1 MLHHYKGKWPKLGE
15 RVYIAEGAQIIGDV
29 EIGDH
34 SSIWFNS
41 VIRGDVYYVRIGQ
54 HTNIQDGCVGHVQ
67 KDQCALILKDYVTV
81 GHGVMMHGCTIES
94 HCLIG
99 MRATILNDVVVGEYS
114 IIGAGALVT
123 ERTIIPP
130 RSLVLGFP
138 AKVKRALSDEEA
150 SRIDEYARRY
160 YQYKETYLTMEAAEP
175 ARSASATAA
184 RGRQSEASNEP
195 RSLKRRPK
203 PLPQ

>member
-15 RVYIAEGAQIIGDV
+15 RVYIAEGAQIVGDV

-34 SSIWFNS
+34 SSVWFNS
-41 VIRGDVYYVRIGQ
+41 VIRGDVYYVRIGR

-138 AKVKRALSDEEA
+138 ARVKRALTDEEA
-150 SRIDEYARRY
+150 SRIDEYASRY
-160 YQYKETYLTMEAAEP
+160 YQYKETYLTMGAE
-175 ARSASATAA
+175 RERDSAQPESAE
-184 RGRQSEASNEP
+184 R
-195 RSLKRRPK
+195 KRDSAQPERRTK
-203 PLPQ
+203 L